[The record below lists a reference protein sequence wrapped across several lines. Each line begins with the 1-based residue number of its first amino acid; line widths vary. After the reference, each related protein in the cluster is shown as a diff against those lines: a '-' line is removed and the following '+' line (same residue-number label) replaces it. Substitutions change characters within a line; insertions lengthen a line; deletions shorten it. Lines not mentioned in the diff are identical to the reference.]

1 MAADVFE
8 TYAVSLIGV
17 ILVGALTI
25 AGNPAA
31 IVYPFVLGGISVL
44 GAICGV
50 LFVNVANAKPAS
62 VLMGAVGASALVSAI
77 LFWPAT
83 HQLFP
88 NGLTIAGVARSPT
101 QLYFASLI
109 GLVMTAVVV
118 VITNY
123 YTSMRYRPVQ
133 KIAHASETGHAT
145 NIIAGLAVGQHA
157 TALPV
162 GFIGIAILLSFHFA
176 GLYGI
181 AIAVMS
187 MLSMAGIIISLD
199 AFGPI
204 TDNAGGIAVM
214 SNLPKEVRA
223 VTDELDA
230 VGNTMKA
237 VTKGYAIASAGLAA
251 LVLFGSYVEELQAHH
266 VDSGKLAADQFF
278 QFSLAD
284 RR

>member
-1 MAADVFE
+1 
-8 TYAVSLIGV
+8 
-17 ILVGALTI
+17 
-25 AGNPAA
+25 
-31 IVYPFVLGGISVL
+31 
-44 GAICGV
+44 
-50 LFVNVANAKPAS
+50 
-62 VLMGAVGASALVSAI
+62 MGAVGASALVSAI

-83 HQLFP
+83 HYFFP
-88 NGLTIAGVARSPT
+88 EGVTIGGVAKT
-101 QLYFASLI
+101 ATDLYAASLV
-109 GLVMTAVVV
+109 GLFMTGIVV

-123 YTSMRYRPVQ
+123 YTSTSYHPVR
-133 KIAHASETGHAT
+133 KIAKASETGHAT

-162 GFIGIAILLSFHFA
+162 GFIGLAILFSFHFA

-214 SNLPKEVRA
+214 SQLPKEVRN

-251 LVLFGSYVEELQAHH
+251 LVLFGSYVRGTTSASYRHGESLEH
-266 VDSGKLAADQFF
+266 SF
-278 QFSLAD
+278 QFSSERSQGHYRFVH
-284 RR
+284 RRIASIYLHRVQHGCGGQSRGRSCA